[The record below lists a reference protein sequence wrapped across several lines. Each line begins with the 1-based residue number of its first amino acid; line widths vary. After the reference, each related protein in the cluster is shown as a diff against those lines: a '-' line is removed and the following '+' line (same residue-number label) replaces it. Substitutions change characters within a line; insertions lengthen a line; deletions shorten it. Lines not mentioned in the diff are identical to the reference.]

1 MDTFWAI
8 SAIIL
13 GIVGILGAV
22 LPILPGT
29 LLSFA
34 GLFCAYLTPTS
45 EISSGQLWLW
55 GIISA
60 IIIILDYILPG
71 YFSKVFGGSKAGIT
85 GATIGVFAGM
95 IFMGPIGIVV
105 GPFIGAVLGELLHQK
120 QRLDKALAVG
130 FGSLLSF
137 LVGTG
142 IKLIAG
148 GFMMYY
154 IWTDIF

>member
-1 MDTFWAI
+1 
-8 SAIIL
+8 
-13 GIVGILGAV
+13 
-22 LPILPGT
+22 
-29 LLSFA
+29 
-34 GLFCAYLTPTS
+34 
-45 EISSGQLWLW
+45 
-55 GIISA
+55 
-60 IIIILDYILPG
+60 
-71 YFSKVFGGSKAGIT
+71 
-85 GATIGVFAGM
+85 M

-154 IWTDIF
+154 IWKDIF